1 MLASIPRPAYGPPK
15 INGVHGIMALHRNYI
30 NGEWLEGKGVREN
43 LNPSDLSDIV
53 GEYAQA
59 DKAQTE
65 AAIAAAKAAQPAW
78 AAATP
83 QMRADALEFIGTE
96 LLARKDEIGRLLS
109 REEGKPLSNGIAE
122 TMRAAQIFK
131 FFAQEALRVEGV
143 AIASV
148 RPGVDVTITREALGV
163 VGLICPWNFP
173 IAIPA
178 WKMAPA
184 LAFGNAVV
192 FKPADLVPGS
202 AWALSEIISRSG
214 IPKGV
219 FNLVMG
225 RGSVVGQTM
234 LDSRDVNAISFTGS
248 VETGGKVAMACASRG
263 AKFQL
268 EMGGKNPLV
277 VLDDANLDLAV
288 AAALD
293 GAFYQTGQ
301 RCTASSRLIVQSKV
315 HDAFVERMVEG
326 MKKLKV
332 DNALAEGTVIGPV
345 VDEAQMAQDERYI
358 QIARDEGGQLAWGG
372 ERLNRDTKGYY
383 LSPALIVGTKNDMR
397 INREEVFGPVASV
410 IKVDSY
416 DEALSVANDTA
427 FGLSSG
433 IITTSLKYATDFRK
447 KSAAGMVMVNLAT
460 AGVDY
465 HVPFGGRKGSSYG
478 AREQGRHA
486 VDFYTAIKTAY
497 TLA

>member
-1 MLASIPRPAYGPPK
+1 
-15 INGVHGIMALHRNYI
+15 MALHRNFI

-43 LNPSDLSDIV
+43 LNPSDLTDIV

-83 QMRADALEFIGTE
+83 QVRADALEFIGTE

-122 TMRAAQIFK
+122 TTRAAQIFK
-131 FFAQEALRVEGV
+131 FFAQETLRVEGV
-143 AIASV
+143 AVSSV
-148 RPGVDVTITREALGV
+148 RPGVDVLVTREAVGV

-178 WKMAPA
+178 WKLAPA

-202 AWALSEIISRSG
+202 AWALAEIVSRSG

-234 LDSRDVNAISFTGS
+234 LESRDVNAISFTGS

-315 HDAFVERMVEG
+315 HDAFVERMVDG

-332 DNALAEGTVIGPV
+332 DHALKDGTVIGPV
-345 VDEAQMAQDERYI
+345 VDENQMAQDERYI
-358 QIARDEGGQLAWGG
+358 QIARDEGGELAWGG
-372 ERLNRDTKGYY
+372 ERLNRDTKGHY
-383 LSPALIVGTKNDMR
+383 LSPALFTGTKNDMR

-410 IKVDSY
+410 IRVDSY
-416 DEALSVANDTA
+416 DEALSVANDTP

-478 AREQGRHA
+478 AREQGRFA
-486 VDFYTAIKTAY
+486 ADFYTAVKTAY

>member
-1 MLASIPRPAYGPPK
+1 
-15 INGVHGIMALHRNYI
+15 MALHRNFI

-43 LNPSDLSDIV
+43 INPSDLTDIV

-83 QMRADALEFIGTE
+83 QVRADALEFIGTE

-131 FFAQEALRVEGV
+131 FFAQETLRVEGV
-143 AIASV
+143 AISSV

-202 AWALSEIISRSG
+202 AWALAEIVSRSG
-214 IPKGV
+214 MPKGV

-225 RGSVVGQTM
+225 RGSVVGQT
-234 LDSRDVNAISFTGS
+234 
-248 VETGGKVAMACASRG
+248 
-263 AKFQL
+263 
-268 EMGGKNPLV
+268 
-277 VLDDANLDLAV
+277 
-288 AAALD
+288 
-293 GAFYQTGQ
+293 
-301 RCTASSRLIVQSKV
+301 
-315 HDAFVERMVEG
+315 H
-326 MKKLKV
+326 
-332 DNALAEGTVIGPV
+332 
-345 VDEAQMAQDERYI
+345 
-358 QIARDEGGQLAWGG
+358 ARI
-372 ERLNRDTKGYY
+372 R
-383 LSPALIVGTKNDMR
+383 
-397 INREEVFGPVASV
+397 
-410 IKVDSY
+410 
-416 DEALSVANDTA
+416 
-427 FGLSSG
+427 
-433 IITTSLKYATDFRK
+433 AT
-447 KSAAGMVMVNLAT
+447 
-460 AGVDY
+460 
-465 HVPFGGRKGSSYG
+465 
-478 AREQGRHA
+478 
-486 VDFYTAIKTAY
+486 
-497 TLA
+497 